1 MCWKYIAVRMTNDFL
16 LSAWTKSLYNCWQQM
31 RAKDV
36 VRRMVLSSKIVN
48 TFAMVLV
55 VYSFLQSLLQD
66 FAMLTH

>member
-16 LSAWTKSLYNCWQQM
+16 LSAWTKSLYNCWQM